1 MTTRENLFLNTFQ
14 LPRKIAD
21 KIENTTLEIF
31 EDKKRW
37 WVCDCALGEEAE
49 RLGLPMNPYYACSLI
64 REYKTQLHYWK
75 KYDLGFF
82 NRYIRQRGRIMRAHV
97 TMHDPNPEKFG
108 VPHNYHRDQEVPHIV
123 ALYYVNDTD
132 GDTFFVDENDH
143 SKIIHRETPKK
154 GKCVVFE
161 GLHAFH
167 ASSSPSKTI
176 RSTLNI
182 NYEII

>member
-14 LPRKIAD
+14 LPRRITD

-31 EDKKRW
+31 EDKERW
-37 WVCDCALGEEAE
+37 FLPDCAHPIGHPLQKD
-49 RLGLPMNPYYACSLI
+49 LNPYYSCSLI

-75 KYDLGFF
+75 QYDLGFF
-82 NRYIRQRGRIMRAHV
+82 NRYIRQRGRMMRAHV

-108 VPHNYHRDQEVPHIV
+108 IPHNYHRDQEIPHIV
-123 ALYYVNDTD
+123 ALYYVNDAD
-132 GDTFFVDENDH
+132 GDTFFVDEHDH
-143 SKIIHRETPKK
+143 SKVIHRETPKK

-161 GLHAFH
+161 GLHAYH
-167 ASSSPSKTI
+167 ASSSPSEKL
-176 RSTLNI
+176 RMTLNI